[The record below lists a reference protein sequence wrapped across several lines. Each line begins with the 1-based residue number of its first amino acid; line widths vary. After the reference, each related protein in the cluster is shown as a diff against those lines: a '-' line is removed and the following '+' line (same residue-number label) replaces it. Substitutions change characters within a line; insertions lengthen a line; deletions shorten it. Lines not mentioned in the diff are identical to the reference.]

1 MWIYKQLSNIKTA
14 LFVIA
19 MFMIAYLFF
28 YNQSI
33 IKDLRNDS
41 RKTMNLYAQLIVK
54 GITEI
59 DDMELDFVFSEIIQ
73 KVTFPIIQ
81 SDTLGNP
88 IIWKNLNYKSDL
100 SVKELKKIISSMNI
114 QNQPIPLEINI
125 NQKESFKIGYLHY
138 GDSLLVKRLQILPY
152 VQLFSISLFIL
163 LGFVGFQII
172 RRAEKQNIWFGMARE
187 TAHQLGTPV
196 SSLMGWIQRLK
207 DHPKESI
214 KLIFDME
221 ADVERLNEISRRFSK
236 IGSTPKFEVININ
249 DMLIDIIEYFNRRL
263 PADEMIKINLEVN
276 PKEIEILSSFVLLKW
291 TIENLIKNAIDSI
304 HTKQGLIQIKVK
316 LVENKIILILKD
328 NGIGI
333 PRKDWKNIFRPG
345 FSNKKQGWGIGLS
358 MVKRIVKDLLKGD
371 VKVESS
377 NSKTGTSMKIIL
389 PKKNNLKIS

>member
-14 LFVIA
+14 LLIIA
-19 MFMIAYLFF
+19 MFMISYFFF

-33 IKDLRNDS
+33 INDLRNDS

-54 GITEI
+54 GITET
-59 DDMELDFVFSEIIQ
+59 DDLELDFVFSEIIQ

-88 IIWKNLNYKSDL
+88 IIWKNLNYDSDL
-100 SVKELKKIISSMNI
+100 SIKNLKKIISSMNI
-114 QNQPIPLEINI
+114 QNKPIPLEIDI

-138 GDSLLVKRLQILPY
+138 GDSLLIKRLQILPY
-152 VQLFSISLFIL
+152 VQLFGISLFIL

-196 SSLMGWIQRLK
+196 SSLMGWIQRLNE
-207 DHPKESI
+207 HPKESM
-214 KLIFDME
+214 KLIPDME

-236 IGSTPKFEVININ
+236 IGSRPKFEVININ
-249 DMLIDIIEYFNRRL
+249 DMLINLIEYFNRRL
-263 PADEMIKINLEVN
+263 PTDEIKIDLEVN
-276 PKEIEILSSFVLLKW
+276 PKKIETLSSLVLLKW

-304 HTKQGLIQIKVK
+304 DKKHGFIQIKAE
-316 LVENKIILILKD
+316 LFESKIIIIVKD

-358 MVKRIVKDLLKGD
+358 MVKRIVQDLLKGD

-377 NSKTGTSMKIIL
+377 KSNTGTSMKIIL
-389 PKKNNLKIS
+389 PMKK